1 MNRFDSNRIR
11 RHFGADIARAMS
23 SAAVK
28 AGRARLE
35 AFRAAR
41 ARGRREDDARAT
53 VTRED
58 DYEKVDDGAR
68 VPAVET
74 TEPSTTRAVASS
86 ENAREMTIDGDAR
99 ARAED
104 APREATTTARGG
116 WDAGRDGDG
125 DAAEATPATLDAPS
139 TSAFSASA
147 GASGGYFALADAYV
161 DATTTTTAE
170 TRVKEHETVEDDD
183 DAERGEEKS
192 VLSATT
198 STDRAREQYERVMRA
213 ISRNDV
219 IDSSLFDDPRLDGGR
234 RADEE
239 KKKEEEEEA
248 GERPLVER
256 SDLDAIIER
265 VRTDGAIGAPAT
277 VVRDDQSEIVMLQEV
292 IDELTT
298 EKLGLVRGL
307 QKSQLTVDELASE
320 NNALTQRY
328 NETKSQ
334 LSHARSELDRLWMQY
349 QAKCGDGDGLM
360 MSNPDASERVQALA
374 AEVVNLEERLHEFA
388 ETKEAN
394 ERLRLE
400 AKRSS
405 ARASEA
411 ELVLEATREQ
421 LRLFQERIRDS
432 ELMKTLDALEE
443 DDAVLLCAWL
453 RQSEAEAEREAKE
466 DASSAEKKTRDDVDV
481 TNDVDDEQIELLAS
495 INELLG
501 QLENDKKSLARQLG
515 SANEAKQQ
523 LAERNE
529 LLESQLAK
537 ALDRLALVDE
547 NWSEE
552 EEVVKPRRGL
562 LSFFRR

>member
-1 MNRFDSNRIR
+1 
-11 RHFGADIARAMS
+11 MS
-23 SAAVK
+23 SAAVR

-41 ARGRREDDARAT
+41 ARGRREDEA
-53 VTRED
+53 RED
-58 DYEKVDDGAR
+58 DDDADAFII
-68 VPAVET
+68 PAVET
-74 TEPSTTRAVASS
+74 TAPSTTRGVEPS
-86 ENAREMTIDGDAR
+86 EDAR
-99 ARAED
+99 ATAIDADARATAED
-104 APREATTTARGG
+104 APREPRESTTTEDGG
-116 WDAGRDGDG
+116 WDAGERRGVDGARART
-125 DAAEATPATLDAPS
+125 DAAAATLDAPA
-139 TSAFSASA
+139 TSAFTAAS
-147 GASGGYFALADAYV
+147 SSGYFALADAYV
-161 DATTTTTAE
+161 ETNAAE
-170 TRVKEHETVEDDD
+170 TRVEDD
-183 DAERGEEKS
+183 ERGEQKN

-213 ISRNDV
+213 ISQNDA
-219 IDSSLFDDPRLDGGR
+219 IDSSLFDDPRFDDGR
-234 RADEE
+234 RANEE
-239 KKKEEEEEA
+239 EEEEEEA
-248 GERPLVER
+248 RERALVER
-256 SDLDAIIER
+256 SELDAIIER
-265 VRTDGAIGAPAT
+265 VRTDGAIDAPAT

-320 NNALTQRY
+320 NNSLTQRY

-349 QAKCGDGDGLM
+349 QAKCGDGDGMM

-388 ETKEAN
+388 ETKEDN

-400 AKRSS
+400 AKRSD

-421 LRLFQERIRDS
+421 LRLFKERIRDS
-432 ELMKTLDALEE
+432 ELMETLDALKE

-453 RQSEAEAEREAKE
+453 RQSDAEAKREAKE
-466 DASSAEKKTRDDVDV
+466 DALSVEKNTRDDVEV
-481 TNDVDDEQIELLAS
+481 ASDVDDEQIELLAS

-501 QLENDKKSLARQLG
+501 QLEDEKKSLARQLG

-523 LAERNE
+523 LTERNE

>member
-1 MNRFDSNRIR
+1 
-11 RHFGADIARAMS
+11 MS
-23 SAAVK
+23 SAAVR

-41 ARGRREDDARAT
+41 ARGRREDEA
-53 VTRED
+53 RED
-58 DYEKVDDGAR
+58 DDDADAFII
-68 VPAVET
+68 PAVET
-74 TEPSTTRAVASS
+74 TAPSTTRGVEPS
-86 ENAREMTIDGDAR
+86 EDAR
-99 ARAED
+99 ATAIDADARATAED
-104 APREATTTARGG
+104 APRESTTTEDGG
-116 WDAGRDGDG
+116 WDAAGERRGVDGARART
-125 DAAEATPATLDAPS
+125 DAAAVTLDAPA
-139 TSAFSASA
+139 TSAFTAASS
-147 GASGGYFALADAYV
+147 ASGGYFALADAYV
-161 DATTTTTAE
+161 EANAAE
-170 TRVKEHETVEDDD
+170 TRVEED
-183 DAERGEEKS
+183 ERGEKKN

-213 ISRNDV
+213 ISQNDA
-219 IDSSLFDDPRLDGGR
+219 IDSSLFDDSRFDDGR
-234 RADEE
+234 RANEE
-239 KKKEEEEEA
+239 EEEEEEEEEA
-248 GERPLVER
+248 RERSLVER
-256 SDLDAIIER
+256 SELDAIIER
-265 VRTDGAIGAPAT
+265 VRTDGAIDAPAT

-349 QAKCGDGDGLM
+349 QAKCGDGDGMM

-388 ETKEAN
+388 ETKEDN

-400 AKRSS
+400 AKRSD

-421 LRLFQERIRDS
+421 LRLFKERIRDS
-432 ELMKTLDALEE
+432 ELMETLDALEE
-443 DDAVLLCAWL
+443 DDAVLLCAWM
-453 RQSEAEAEREAKE
+453 RQSDAEAEREAKA
-466 DASSAEKKTRDDVDV
+466 DAFSGEKNTRDDIEVV
-481 TNDVDDEQIELLAS
+481 SDVDDEQIELLAS

-501 QLENDKKSLARQLG
+501 QLEDEKKSLARQLG

-523 LAERNE
+523 LTERNE

>member
-1 MNRFDSNRIR
+1 
-11 RHFGADIARAMS
+11 MS
-23 SAAVK
+23 SAAVR

-41 ARGRREDDARAT
+41 ARGRREDEA
-53 VTRED
+53 RED
-58 DYEKVDDGAR
+58 DDDADAFII
-68 VPAVET
+68 PAVET
-74 TEPSTTRAVASS
+74 TAPSTTRGVEPS
-86 ENAREMTIDGDAR
+86 EDAR
-99 ARAED
+99 ATAIDADARATAED
-104 APREATTTARGG
+104 APRESTTTEDGG
-116 WDAGRDGDG
+116 WDAGERRGVDGARART
-125 DAAEATPATLDAPS
+125 DAAAATLDAPA
-139 TSAFSASA
+139 TSAFTAASS
-147 GASGGYFALADAYV
+147 ASGGYFALADAYV
-161 DATTTTTAE
+161 EANAAE
-170 TRVKEHETVEDDD
+170 TRVEDD
-183 DAERGEEKS
+183 ERGEQKN

-213 ISRNDV
+213 ISQNDA
-219 IDSSLFDDPRLDGGR
+219 IDSSLFDDPRFDDGR
-234 RADEE
+234 RANEE
-239 KKKEEEEEA
+239 EEEEEA
-248 GERPLVER
+248 RERALVER
-256 SDLDAIIER
+256 SELDAIIER
-265 VRTDGAIGAPAT
+265 VCTDGAIDAPAT

-349 QAKCGDGDGLM
+349 QAKCGDGDGMM

-388 ETKEAN
+388 ETKEDN

-400 AKRSS
+400 AKRSD

-421 LRLFQERIRDS
+421 LRLFKERIRDS
-432 ELMKTLDALEE
+432 ELMETLDALKE

-453 RQSEAEAEREAKE
+453 RQSDAEAEREAKA
-466 DASSAEKKTRDDVDV
+466 DAFSGEKNTRDDIEVAS
-481 TNDVDDEQIELLAS
+481 DVDDEQIELLAS

-501 QLENDKKSLARQLG
+501 QLEDEKKSLARQLG

-523 LAERNE
+523 LTERNE

>member
-1 MNRFDSNRIR
+1 
-11 RHFGADIARAMS
+11 MS
-23 SAAVK
+23 SAAVR

-41 ARGRREDDARAT
+41 ARGRREDEA
-53 VTRED
+53 RED
-58 DYEKVDDGAR
+58 DDDADAFII
-68 VPAVET
+68 PAVET
-74 TEPSTTRAVASS
+74 TAPSTTRGVEPS
-86 ENAREMTIDGDAR
+86 EDAR
-99 ARAED
+99 ATAIDADARATAED
-104 APREATTTARGG
+104 APRESTTTEDGG
-116 WDAGRDGDG
+116 WDAGERRGVDGARART
-125 DAAEATPATLDAPS
+125 DAAAVTLDAPA
-139 TSAFSASA
+139 TSAFTAASS
-147 GASGGYFALADAYV
+147 ASGGYFALADAYV
-161 DATTTTTAE
+161 EANAAE
-170 TRVKEHETVEDDD
+170 TRVEED
-183 DAERGEEKS
+183 ERGEKKN

-213 ISRNDV
+213 ISQNDA
-219 IDSSLFDDPRLDGGR
+219 IDSSLFDDSRFDDGR
-234 RADEE
+234 RAN
-239 KKKEEEEEA
+239 EEEA
-248 GERPLVER
+248 RERSLVER
-256 SDLDAIIER
+256 SELDAIIER
-265 VRTDGAIGAPAT
+265 VRTDGAIDAPAT

-349 QAKCGDGDGLM
+349 QAKCGDGDGMM

-388 ETKEAN
+388 ETKEDN

-400 AKRSS
+400 AKRSD

-421 LRLFQERIRDS
+421 LRLFKERIRDS
-432 ELMKTLDALEE
+432 ELMETLDALEE
-443 DDAVLLCAWL
+443 DDAVLLCAWM
-453 RQSEAEAEREAKE
+453 RQSDAEAEREAKA
-466 DASSAEKKTRDDVDV
+466 DAFSGEKNTRDDIEVAS
-481 TNDVDDEQIELLAS
+481 DVDDEQIELLAS

-501 QLENDKKSLARQLG
+501 QLEDEKKSLARQLG

-523 LAERNE
+523 LTERNE

>member
-1 MNRFDSNRIR
+1 
-11 RHFGADIARAMS
+11 MS
-23 SAAVK
+23 SAAVR

-41 ARGRREDDARAT
+41 ARGRREDEA
-53 VTRED
+53 RED
-58 DYEKVDDGAR
+58 DDDADAFII
-68 VPAVET
+68 PAVET
-74 TEPSTTRAVASS
+74 TAPSTTRGVEPS
-86 ENAREMTIDGDAR
+86 
-99 ARAED
+99 ED
-104 APREATTTARGG
+104 APREPRESTTTEDGG
-116 WDAGRDGDG
+116 WDAGERRGVDGARART
-125 DAAEATPATLDAPS
+125 DAAAVTLDAPA
-139 TSAFSASA
+139 TSAFTAASS
-147 GASGGYFALADAYV
+147 ASGGYFALADAYV
-161 DATTTTTAE
+161 EANAAE
-170 TRVKEHETVEDDD
+170 TRVEED
-183 DAERGEEKS
+183 ERGEKKN

-213 ISRNDV
+213 ISQNDA
-219 IDSSLFDDPRLDGGR
+219 IDSSLFDDPRFDDGR
-234 RADEE
+234 RAN
-239 KKKEEEEEA
+239 EEEEEA
-248 GERPLVER
+248 RERALVER
-256 SDLDAIIER
+256 SELDAIIER
-265 VRTDGAIGAPAT
+265 VRTDGAIDAPAT

-349 QAKCGDGDGLM
+349 QAKCGDGDGMM

-388 ETKEAN
+388 ETKEDN

-400 AKRSS
+400 AKRSD

-421 LRLFQERIRDS
+421 LRLFKERIRDS
-432 ELMKTLDALEE
+432 ELMETLDALEE

-453 RQSEAEAEREAKE
+453 RQSDAEAEREAKA
-466 DASSAEKKTRDDVDV
+466 DALSGEKNTRDDVEV
-481 TNDVDDEQIELLAS
+481 ASDVDDEQIELLAS

-501 QLENDKKSLARQLG
+501 QLEDEKKSLARQLG

-523 LAERNE
+523 LTERNE

>member
-1 MNRFDSNRIR
+1 
-11 RHFGADIARAMS
+11 MS
-23 SAAVK
+23 SAAVR

-41 ARGRREDDARAT
+41 ARGRREDEAREGDDDADAFII
-53 VTRED
+53 
-58 DYEKVDDGAR
+58 
-68 VPAVET
+68 PAVET
-74 TEPSTTRAVASS
+74 TAPSTTRGVEPS
-86 ENAREMTIDGDAR
+86 EDAR
-99 ARAED
+99 ATAIDADARATAED
-104 APREATTTARGG
+104 APRESTTTEDGG
-116 WDAGRDGDG
+116 WDAGERRGVDGARART
-125 DAAEATPATLDAPS
+125 DAAAATLDAPA
-139 TSAFSASA
+139 TSALTAAS
-147 GASGGYFALADAYV
+147 SSGYFALADAYV
-161 DATTTTTAE
+161 EANAAE
-170 TRVKEHETVEDDD
+170 TRVEDD
-183 DAERGEEKS
+183 ERGEQKN

-213 ISRNDV
+213 ISQNDA
-219 IDSSLFDDPRLDGGR
+219 IDSSLFDDPRFDDGR
-234 RADEE
+234 RANEE
-239 KKKEEEEEA
+239 EEEEEEA
-248 GERPLVER
+248 RERALVER
-256 SDLDAIIER
+256 SELDAIIER
-265 VRTDGAIGAPAT
+265 VRTDGAIDAPAT

-320 NNALTQRY
+320 NNSLTQRY

-349 QAKCGDGDGLM
+349 QAKCGDGDGMM

-388 ETKEAN
+388 ETKEDN

-400 AKRSS
+400 AKRSD

-421 LRLFQERIRDS
+421 LRLFKERIRDS
-432 ELMKTLDALEE
+432 ELMETLDALKE

-453 RQSEAEAEREAKE
+453 RQSDAEAKREAKE
-466 DASSAEKKTRDDVDV
+466 DALSVEKNTRDDVEV
-481 TNDVDDEQIELLAS
+481 ASDVDDEQIELLAS

-501 QLENDKKSLARQLG
+501 QLEDEKKSLARQLG

-523 LAERNE
+523 LTERNE

>member
-1 MNRFDSNRIR
+1 
-11 RHFGADIARAMS
+11 MS
-23 SAAVK
+23 SAAVR

-41 ARGRREDDARAT
+41 ARGRREDEA
-53 VTRED
+53 RED
-58 DYEKVDDGAR
+58 DDDADAFII
-68 VPAVET
+68 PAVET
-74 TEPSTTRAVASS
+74 TAPSTTRGLEPS
-86 ENAREMTIDGDAR
+86 EDAR
-99 ARAED
+99 ATAIDADARATAED
-104 APREATTTARGG
+104 APREPRESTTTEDGG
-116 WDAGRDGDG
+116 WDAGERRGVDGARART
-125 DAAEATPATLDAPS
+125 DAAAATLDAPA
-139 TSAFSASA
+139 TSAFTAASSSAS
-147 GASGGYFALADAYV
+147 SGYFALADAYV
-161 DATTTTTAE
+161 EANAAE
-170 TRVKEHETVEDDD
+170 TRVEDD
-183 DAERGEEKS
+183 ERGEQKN

-213 ISRNDV
+213 ISQNDA
-219 IDSSLFDDPRLDGGR
+219 IDSSLFDDPRFDDGR
-234 RADEE
+234 RAN
-239 KKKEEEEEA
+239 EEEEEEEE
-248 GERPLVER
+248 ERERALVER
-256 SDLDAIIER
+256 SELDAIIER
-265 VRTDGAIGAPAT
+265 VRTDGAIDAPAT

-320 NNALTQRY
+320 NNSLTQRY

-349 QAKCGDGDGLM
+349 QAKCGDGDGMM

-388 ETKEAN
+388 ETKEDN

-400 AKRSS
+400 AKRSD

-421 LRLFQERIRDS
+421 LRLFKERIRDS
-432 ELMKTLDALEE
+432 ELMETLDALKE

-453 RQSEAEAEREAKE
+453 RQSDAEAEREAKE
-466 DASSAEKKTRDDVDV
+466 DALSVEKNTRDDVEV
-481 TNDVDDEQIELLAS
+481 ASDVDDEQIELLAS

-501 QLENDKKSLARQLG
+501 QLEDEKKSLARQLG

-523 LAERNE
+523 LTERNQ

>member
-1 MNRFDSNRIR
+1 
-11 RHFGADIARAMS
+11 MS

-41 ARGRREDDARAT
+41 ARGRREHEARAT

-58 DYEKVDDGAR
+58 DDEVDDGAR

-74 TEPSTTRAVASS
+74 TAPSTTRAVASS

-99 ARAED
+99 TRAEE

-116 WDAGRDGDG
+116 WDARAGRDGDGEG

-139 TSAFSASA
+139 TSAFSASV

-161 DATTTTTAE
+161 DATTAE
-170 TRVKEHETVEDDD
+170 TRVKENGTVEDED
-183 DAERGEEKS
+183 ERVEEKS

-239 KKKEEEEEA
+239 KKEEEEA

-320 NNALTQRY
+320 NSALTQRY

-349 QAKCGDGDGLM
+349 QAKCGDGDGMM

-388 ETKEAN
+388 ETKEDN

-400 AKRSS
+400 AKRSN
-405 ARASEA
+405 ARATEA

-421 LRLFQERIRDS
+421 LRLFKERIRDS
-432 ELMKTLDALEE
+432 ELMKTLDTLEE
-443 DDAVLLCAWL
+443 DDAILLCAWL

-466 DASSAEKKTRDDVDV
+466 DASSVEKKTRDDVDV
-481 TNDVDDEQIELLAS
+481 ANDVDDEQIELLAS

-501 QLENDKKSLARQLG
+501 QLENEKKSLARQLG

>member
-1 MNRFDSNRIR
+1 
-11 RHFGADIARAMS
+11 MS
-23 SAAVK
+23 SAAVR

-41 ARGRREDDARAT
+41 ARGRREDEA
-53 VTRED
+53 RED
-58 DYEKVDDGAR
+58 DDDADAFII
-68 VPAVET
+68 PAVET
-74 TEPSTTRAVASS
+74 TAPSTTRGVEPS
-86 ENAREMTIDGDAR
+86 EDAR
-99 ARAED
+99 ATAIDADARATAED
-104 APREATTTARGG
+104 APRESTTTEDGG
-116 WDAGRDGDG
+116 WDAGERRGVDGARART
-125 DAAEATPATLDAPS
+125 DAAAATLDAPA
-139 TSAFSASA
+139 TSALTAAS
-147 GASGGYFALADAYV
+147 SSGYFALADAYV
-161 DATTTTTAE
+161 EANAAE
-170 TRVKEHETVEDDD
+170 TRVEDD
-183 DAERGEEKS
+183 ERGEQKN

-213 ISRNDV
+213 ISQNDA
-219 IDSSLFDDPRLDGGR
+219 IDSSLFDDPRFDDGR
-234 RADEE
+234 RAN
-239 KKKEEEEEA
+239 EEEA
-248 GERPLVER
+248 RER
-256 SDLDAIIER
+256 SLIERSELDAIIER
-265 VRTDGAIGAPAT
+265 VRTDGAIDAPAT

-349 QAKCGDGDGLM
+349 QAKCGDGDGMM

-388 ETKEAN
+388 ETKEDN

-400 AKRSS
+400 AKRSD

-421 LRLFQERIRDS
+421 LRLFKERIRDS
-432 ELMKTLDALEE
+432 ELMETLDALEE
-443 DDAVLLCAWL
+443 DDAVLLCAWM
-453 RQSEAEAEREAKE
+453 RQSDAEAEREAKA
-466 DASSAEKKTRDDVDV
+466 DAFSGEKNTRDDIEVAS
-481 TNDVDDEQIELLAS
+481 DVDDEQIELLAS

-501 QLENDKKSLARQLG
+501 QLEDEKKSLARQLG

-523 LAERNE
+523 LTERNE

>member
-1 MNRFDSNRIR
+1 
-11 RHFGADIARAMS
+11 MS
-23 SAAVK
+23 SAAVR

-41 ARGRREDDARAT
+41 ARGRREDEA
-53 VTRED
+53 RED
-58 DYEKVDDGAR
+58 DDDADAFII
-68 VPAVET
+68 PAVET
-74 TEPSTTRAVASS
+74 TAPSTTRGVEPS
-86 ENAREMTIDGDAR
+86 EDAR
-99 ARAED
+99 ATAIDADARATAED
-104 APREATTTARGG
+104 APRESTTTEDGG
-116 WDAGRDGDG
+116 WDAGERRGVDGARART
-125 DAAEATPATLDAPS
+125 DAAAVTLDAPA
-139 TSAFSASA
+139 TSAFTAASS
-147 GASGGYFALADAYV
+147 ASGGYFALADAYV
-161 DATTTTTAE
+161 EANAAE
-170 TRVKEHETVEDDD
+170 TRVEDD
-183 DAERGEEKS
+183 ERGEQKN

-213 ISRNDV
+213 ISQNDA
-219 IDSSLFDDPRLDGGR
+219 IDSSLFDDPRFDDGR
-234 RADEE
+234 RANEE
-239 KKKEEEEEA
+239 EEEEEEEA
-248 GERPLVER
+248 RERALVER
-256 SDLDAIIER
+256 SELDAIIER
-265 VRTDGAIGAPAT
+265 VRTDGAIDAPAT

-320 NNALTQRY
+320 NNSLTQRY

-349 QAKCGDGDGLM
+349 QAKCGDGDGMM

-374 AEVVNLEERLHEFA
+374 AEGVNLEERLHEFA
-388 ETKEAN
+388 ETKEDN

-400 AKRSS
+400 AKRSD

-421 LRLFQERIRDS
+421 LRLFKERIRDS
-432 ELMKTLDALEE
+432 ELMETLDALEE
-443 DDAVLLCAWL
+443 DDAVLLCAWM
-453 RQSEAEAEREAKE
+453 RQSDAEAEREAKE
-466 DASSAEKKTRDDVDV
+466 DALSGEKNTRDDVEVASDI
-481 TNDVDDEQIELLAS
+481 DDEQIELLAS

-501 QLENDKKSLARQLG
+501 QLEDEKKSLARQLG

-523 LAERNE
+523 LTERNE

>member
-1 MNRFDSNRIR
+1 
-11 RHFGADIARAMS
+11 
-23 SAAVK
+23 
-28 AGRARLE
+28 
-35 AFRAAR
+35 
-41 ARGRREDDARAT
+41 
-53 VTRED
+53 
-58 DYEKVDDGAR
+58 
-68 VPAVET
+68 
-74 TEPSTTRAVASS
+74 
-86 ENAREMTIDGDAR
+86 
-99 ARAED
+99 
-104 APREATTTARGG
+104 
-116 WDAGRDGDG
+116 
-125 DAAEATPATLDAPS
+125 
-139 TSAFSASA
+139 
-147 GASGGYFALADAYV
+147 
-161 DATTTTTAE
+161 
-170 TRVKEHETVEDDD
+170 
-183 DAERGEEKS
+183 
-192 VLSATT
+192 
-198 STDRAREQYERVMRA
+198 
-213 ISRNDV
+213 
-219 IDSSLFDDPRLDGGR
+219 
-234 RADEE
+234 
-239 KKKEEEEEA
+239 
-248 GERPLVER
+248 
-256 SDLDAIIER
+256 

-320 NNALTQRY
+320 NSALTQRY

-349 QAKCGDGDGLM
+349 QAKCGDGDGMM

-388 ETKEAN
+388 ETKEDN

-400 AKRSS
+400 AKRSN
-405 ARASEA
+405 ARATEA

-421 LRLFQERIRDS
+421 LRLFKERIRDS
-432 ELMKTLDALEE
+432 ELMKTLDTLEE
-443 DDAVLLCAWL
+443 DDAILLCAWL

-466 DASSAEKKTRDDVDV
+466 DASSVEKKTRDDVDV
-481 TNDVDDEQIELLAS
+481 ANDVDDEQIELLAS

-501 QLENDKKSLARQLG
+501 QLENEKKSLARQLG

>member
-1 MNRFDSNRIR
+1 
-11 RHFGADIARAMS
+11 MS
-23 SAAVK
+23 SAAVR

-41 ARGRREDDARAT
+41 ARGRREDEA
-53 VTRED
+53 RED
-58 DYEKVDDGAR
+58 DDDADAFII
-68 VPAVET
+68 PAVET
-74 TEPSTTRAVASS
+74 TAPSTTRGVEPS
-86 ENAREMTIDGDAR
+86 EDAR
-99 ARAED
+99 ATAIDADARATAED
-104 APREATTTARGG
+104 APRESTTTEDGG
-116 WDAGRDGDG
+116 WDAGERRGVDGARART
-125 DAAEATPATLDAPS
+125 DAAAATLDAPA
-139 TSAFSASA
+139 TSALTAAS
-147 GASGGYFALADAYV
+147 SSGYFALADAYV
-161 DATTTTTAE
+161 EANAAE
-170 TRVKEHETVEDDD
+170 TRVEDD
-183 DAERGEEKS
+183 ERGEQKN

-213 ISRNDV
+213 ISQNDA
-219 IDSSLFDDPRLDGGR
+219 IDSSLFDDPRFDDGR
-234 RADEE
+234 RANEE
-239 KKKEEEEEA
+239 EEEEEEA
-248 GERPLVER
+248 RERALVER
-256 SDLDAIIER
+256 SELDAIIER
-265 VRTDGAIGAPAT
+265 VCTDGAIDAPAT

-320 NNALTQRY
+320 NNSLTQRY

-349 QAKCGDGDGLM
+349 QAKCGDGDGMM

-388 ETKEAN
+388 ETKEDN

-400 AKRSS
+400 AKRSD

-421 LRLFQERIRDS
+421 LRLFKERIRDS
-432 ELMKTLDALEE
+432 ELMETLDALEE

-453 RQSEAEAEREAKE
+453 RQSDAEAEREAKE
-466 DASSAEKKTRDDVDV
+466 DALSVEKNTRDDVEV
-481 TNDVDDEQIELLAS
+481 ASDVDDEQIELLAS

-501 QLENDKKSLARQLG
+501 QLEDEKKSLARQLG

-523 LAERNE
+523 LTERNE

>member
-1 MNRFDSNRIR
+1 
-11 RHFGADIARAMS
+11 MS
-23 SAAVK
+23 SAAVR

-41 ARGRREDDARAT
+41 ARGRREDEA
-53 VTRED
+53 RED
-58 DYEKVDDGAR
+58 DDDADAFII
-68 VPAVET
+68 PAVET
-74 TEPSTTRAVASS
+74 TAPSTTRGVEPS
-86 ENAREMTIDGDAR
+86 EDAR
-99 ARAED
+99 ATALDADARATAED
-104 APREATTTARGG
+104 APRESTTTEDGG
-116 WDAGRDGDG
+116 WDAGERRGVDGARARTDT
-125 DAAEATPATLDAPS
+125 AAVTLDAPA
-139 TSAFSASA
+139 TSAFTAASS
-147 GASGGYFALADAYV
+147 ASGGYFALADAYV
-161 DATTTTTAE
+161 EANAAE
-170 TRVKEHETVEDDD
+170 TRVEDD
-183 DAERGEEKS
+183 ERGEQKN

-213 ISRNDV
+213 ISQNDA
-219 IDSSLFDDPRLDGGR
+219 IDSSLFDDPRFDDGR
-234 RADEE
+234 RANEE
-239 KKKEEEEEA
+239 EEEEEEA
-248 GERPLVER
+248 RERALVER
-256 SDLDAIIER
+256 SELDAIIER
-265 VRTDGAIGAPAT
+265 VRTDGAIDAPAT

-349 QAKCGDGDGLM
+349 QAKCGDGDGMM

-388 ETKEAN
+388 ETKEDN

-400 AKRSS
+400 AKRSD

-421 LRLFQERIRDS
+421 LRLFKERIRDS
-432 ELMKTLDALEE
+432 ELMETLDARKE

-453 RQSEAEAEREAKE
+453 RQSDAKAERGAKE
-466 DASSAEKKTRDDVDV
+466 DALSGEKNTRDDVEV
-481 TNDVDDEQIELLAS
+481 ASDVDDEQIELLAS

-501 QLENDKKSLARQLG
+501 QLEDEKKSLARQLG

-523 LAERNE
+523 LTERNE

>member
-1 MNRFDSNRIR
+1 
-11 RHFGADIARAMS
+11 MS
-23 SAAVK
+23 SAAVR

-41 ARGRREDDARAT
+41 ARGRREDEA
-53 VTRED
+53 RED
-58 DYEKVDDGAR
+58 DDDADAFII
-68 VPAVET
+68 PAVET
-74 TEPSTTRAVASS
+74 TAPSTTRGVEPS
-86 ENAREMTIDGDAR
+86 EDAR
-99 ARAED
+99 ATAED
-104 APREATTTARGG
+104 APRESTTTEDGG
-116 WDAGRDGDG
+116 WDAGERRGVDGARART
-125 DAAEATPATLDAPS
+125 DAAAVTLDAPA
-139 TSAFSASA
+139 TSAFTAASS
-147 GASGGYFALADAYV
+147 ASGGYFALADAYV
-161 DATTTTTAE
+161 EANAAE
-170 TRVKEHETVEDDD
+170 TRVEDD
-183 DAERGEEKS
+183 ERGEQKN

-213 ISRNDV
+213 ISQNDA
-219 IDSSLFDDPRLDGGR
+219 IDSSLFDDPRFDDGR
-234 RADEE
+234 RANEE
-239 KKKEEEEEA
+239 EEEEEEA
-248 GERPLVER
+248 RERALVER
-256 SDLDAIIER
+256 SELDAIIER
-265 VRTDGAIGAPAT
+265 VRTDGAIDAPAT

-349 QAKCGDGDGLM
+349 QAKCGDGDGMM

-388 ETKEAN
+388 ETKEDN

-400 AKRSS
+400 AKRSD

-421 LRLFQERIRDS
+421 LRLFKERIRDS
-432 ELMKTLDALEE
+432 ELMETLDALKE

-453 RQSEAEAEREAKE
+453 RQSDAEAEREAKE
-466 DASSAEKKTRDDVDV
+466 DALSVEKNTRDDVEV
-481 TNDVDDEQIELLAS
+481 ASDVDDEQIELLAS

-501 QLENDKKSLARQLG
+501 QLEDEKKSLARQLG

-523 LAERNE
+523 LTERNE

>member
-1 MNRFDSNRIR
+1 
-11 RHFGADIARAMS
+11 MS
-23 SAAVK
+23 SAAVR

-41 ARGRREDDARAT
+41 ARGRREDEA
-53 VTRED
+53 RED
-58 DYEKVDDGAR
+58 DDDADAFII
-68 VPAVET
+68 PAVET
-74 TEPSTTRAVASS
+74 TAPSTTRGVEPS
-86 ENAREMTIDGDAR
+86 EDAR
-99 ARAED
+99 ATAIDADARATAED
-104 APREATTTARGG
+104 APRESTTTEDGG
-116 WDAGRDGDG
+116 WDAGERRGVDGARART
-125 DAAEATPATLDAPS
+125 DAAAATLDAPA
-139 TSAFSASA
+139 TSALTAAS
-147 GASGGYFALADAYV
+147 SSGYFALADAYV
-161 DATTTTTAE
+161 EANAAE
-170 TRVKEHETVEDDD
+170 TRVEDD
-183 DAERGEEKS
+183 ERGEQKN

-213 ISRNDV
+213 ISQNDA
-219 IDSSLFDDPRLDGGR
+219 IDSSLFDDPRFDDGR
-234 RADEE
+234 RANEE
-239 KKKEEEEEA
+239 EEEEEEA
-248 GERPLVER
+248 RERALVER
-256 SDLDAIIER
+256 SELDAIIER
-265 VRTDGAIGAPAT
+265 VRTDGAIDAPAT

-320 NNALTQRY
+320 NNSLTQRY

-349 QAKCGDGDGLM
+349 QAKCGDGDGMM

-388 ETKEAN
+388 ETKEDN

-400 AKRSS
+400 AKRSD

-421 LRLFQERIRDS
+421 LRLFKERIRDS
-432 ELMKTLDALEE
+432 ELMETLDARKE

-453 RQSEAEAEREAKE
+453 RQSDAEAEREAKE
-466 DASSAEKKTRDDVDV
+466 DALSVEKNTRDDVEV
-481 TNDVDDEQIELLAS
+481 ASDVDDEQIELLAS

-501 QLENDKKSLARQLG
+501 QLEDEKKSLARQLG

-523 LAERNE
+523 LTERNE

>member
-1 MNRFDSNRIR
+1 
-11 RHFGADIARAMS
+11 MS
-23 SAAVK
+23 SAAVR

-41 ARGRREDDARAT
+41 ARGRREDEA
-53 VTRED
+53 RED
-58 DYEKVDDGAR
+58 DDDADAFII
-68 VPAVET
+68 PAVET
-74 TEPSTTRAVASS
+74 TAPSTTRGVGPS
-86 ENAREMTIDGDAR
+86 EDAR
-99 ARAED
+99 ATAED
-104 APREATTTARGG
+104 APREPRESTTTEDGG
-116 WDAGRDGDG
+116 WDAGERRGVDGARART
-125 DAAEATPATLDAPS
+125 DAAAATLDAPA
-139 TSAFSASA
+139 TSAFTAASSSAS
-147 GASGGYFALADAYV
+147 SGYFALADAYV
-161 DATTTTTAE
+161 EANAAE
-170 TRVKEHETVEDDD
+170 TRVEDD
-183 DAERGEEKS
+183 ERGEQKN

-213 ISRNDV
+213 ISQNDA
-219 IDSSLFDDPRLDGGR
+219 IDSSLFDDPRFDDGR
-234 RADEE
+234 RANE
-239 KKKEEEEEA
+239 EEEEEA
-248 GERPLVER
+248 RERALVER
-256 SDLDAIIER
+256 SELDAIIER
-265 VRTDGAIGAPAT
+265 VRTDGAIDAPAT

-320 NNALTQRY
+320 NNSLTQRY

-349 QAKCGDGDGLM
+349 QAKCGDGDGMM

-388 ETKEAN
+388 ETKEDN

-400 AKRSS
+400 AKRSD

-421 LRLFQERIRDS
+421 LRLFKERIRDS
-432 ELMKTLDALEE
+432 ELMETLDALKE

-453 RQSEAEAEREAKE
+453 RQSDAEAKREAKE
-466 DASSAEKKTRDDVDV
+466 DALSVEKNTRDDVEVASDV
-481 TNDVDDEQIELLAS
+481 EDEQIELLAS

-501 QLENDKKSLARQLG
+501 QLEDEKKSLARQLG

-523 LAERNE
+523 LTERNE

>member
-1 MNRFDSNRIR
+1 
-11 RHFGADIARAMS
+11 MS
-23 SAAVK
+23 SAAVR

-41 ARGRREDDARAT
+41 ARGRREDEA
-53 VTRED
+53 RED
-58 DYEKVDDGAR
+58 DDDADAFII
-68 VPAVET
+68 PAVET
-74 TEPSTTRAVASS
+74 TAPSTTRGVEPS
-86 ENAREMTIDGDAR
+86 EDAR
-99 ARAED
+99 ATAED
-104 APREATTTARGG
+104 APRESTTTEDGG
-116 WDAGRDGDG
+116 WDAGERRAVDGARART
-125 DAAEATPATLDAPS
+125 DAAAATLDAPA
-139 TSAFSASA
+139 TSAFTAASS
-147 GASGGYFALADAYV
+147 ASGGYFALADAYV
-161 DATTTTTAE
+161 EANAAE
-170 TRVKEHETVEDDD
+170 TRVEDD
-183 DAERGEEKS
+183 ERGEQKN

-213 ISRNDV
+213 ISQNDA
-219 IDSSLFDDPRLDGGR
+219 IDSSLFDDPRFDDGR
-234 RADEE
+234 RANEE
-239 KKKEEEEEA
+239 EEEEEEA
-248 GERPLVER
+248 RERALVER
-256 SDLDAIIER
+256 SELDAIIER
-265 VRTDGAIGAPAT
+265 VRTDGAIDAPAT

-349 QAKCGDGDGLM
+349 QAKCGDGDGMM

-388 ETKEAN
+388 ETKEDN

-400 AKRSS
+400 AKRSD

-411 ELVLEATREQ
+411 VLVLEATREQ
-421 LRLFQERIRDS
+421 LRLFKERIRDS
-432 ELMKTLDALEE
+432 ELMETLDALEE

-453 RQSEAEAEREAKE
+453 RQSDAEAKREAKE
-466 DASSAEKKTRDDVDV
+466 DALSVEKNTRDDVEV
-481 TNDVDDEQIELLAS
+481 ASDVDDEQIELLAS

-501 QLENDKKSLARQLG
+501 QLEDEKKSLARQLG

-523 LAERNE
+523 LTERNE

>member
-1 MNRFDSNRIR
+1 
-11 RHFGADIARAMS
+11 MS
-23 SAAVK
+23 SAAVR

-41 ARGRREDDARAT
+41 ARGRREDEA
-53 VTRED
+53 RED
-58 DYEKVDDGAR
+58 DDDADAFII
-68 VPAVET
+68 PAVET
-74 TEPSTTRAVASS
+74 TAPSTTRGVEPS
-86 ENAREMTIDGDAR
+86 EDAR
-99 ARAED
+99 ATAIDADARATAED
-104 APREATTTARGG
+104 APRESTTTEDGG
-116 WDAGRDGDG
+116 WDAGERRGVEG
-125 DAAEATPATLDAPS
+125 ARARTDAAAATLDAPA
-139 TSAFSASA
+139 TSAFTAASS
-147 GASGGYFALADAYV
+147 ASGGYFALADAYV
-161 DATTTTTAE
+161 EANAAE
-170 TRVKEHETVEDDD
+170 TRVEDD
-183 DAERGEEKS
+183 ERGEQKN

-213 ISRNDV
+213 ISQNDA
-219 IDSSLFDDPRLDGGR
+219 IDSSLFDDPRFDDGR
-234 RADEE
+234 RANEE
-239 KKKEEEEEA
+239 EEEEEEEA
-248 GERPLVER
+248 RERALVER
-256 SDLDAIIER
+256 SELDAIIER
-265 VRTDGAIGAPAT
+265 VRTDGAIDAPAT

-349 QAKCGDGDGLM
+349 QAKCGDGDGMM

-388 ETKEAN
+388 ETKEDN

-400 AKRSS
+400 AKRSD

-421 LRLFQERIRDS
+421 LRLFKERIRDS
-432 ELMKTLDALEE
+432 ELMETLDALEE

-453 RQSEAEAEREAKE
+453 RQSDAEAEREAKE
-466 DASSAEKKTRDDVDV
+466 DALSVEKNTRDDVEV
-481 TNDVDDEQIELLAS
+481 ASDVDDEQIELLAS

-501 QLENDKKSLARQLG
+501 QLEDEKKSLARQLG

-523 LAERNE
+523 LTERNE

>member
-1 MNRFDSNRIR
+1 
-11 RHFGADIARAMS
+11 MS
-23 SAAVK
+23 SAAVR

-41 ARGRREDDARAT
+41 ARGKREDEARAT
-53 VTRED
+53 ATRED
-58 DYEKVDDGAR
+58 DDADAFII
-68 VPAVET
+68 PAVET
-74 TEPSTTRAVASS
+74 TAPSTTRGVEPS
-86 ENAREMTIDGDAR
+86 EDARANAIDADAR

-104 APREATTTARGG
+104 APRESTTREDGG
-116 WDAGRDGDG
+116 WDAGERRGVDGARART
-125 DAAEATPATLDAPS
+125 DAAPATLDAPAM
-139 TSAFSASA
+139 SAFTAAS
-147 GASGGYFALADAYV
+147 GSTGGYFALADAYV
-161 DATTTTTAE
+161 EANAAE
-170 TRVKEHETVEDDD
+170 TRVKDD
-183 DAERGEEKS
+183 ERGEQKN

-213 ISRNDV
+213 ISQNDA
-219 IDSSLFDDPRLDGGR
+219 IDSSLFDDPRFDDGR
-234 RADEE
+234 RANE
-239 KKKEEEEEA
+239 EEEEEA
-248 GERPLVER
+248 RERSLVER
-256 SDLDAIIER
+256 SELDAIIER
-265 VRTDGAIGAPAT
+265 VRTDGAIDAPAT

-349 QAKCGDGDGLM
+349 QAKCGDGDGMM

-388 ETKEAN
+388 ETKEDN

-400 AKRSS
+400 AKRSD

-421 LRLFQERIRDS
+421 LRLFKERIRDS
-432 ELMKTLDALEE
+432 ELMETLDALEE

-453 RQSEAEAEREAKE
+453 RQSDAKAERGAKE
-466 DASSAEKKTRDDVDV
+466 DALSGEKNTRDDVEV
-481 TNDVDDEQIELLAS
+481 ASDVDDEQIELLAS

-501 QLENDKKSLARQLG
+501 QLEDEKKSLARQLG

-523 LAERNE
+523 LTERNE

>member
-1 MNRFDSNRIR
+1 
-11 RHFGADIARAMS
+11 MS
-23 SAAVK
+23 SAAVR

-41 ARGRREDDARAT
+41 ARGRREDEA
-53 VTRED
+53 RED
-58 DYEKVDDGAR
+58 DDDADAFII
-68 VPAVET
+68 PAVET
-74 TEPSTTRAVASS
+74 TAPSTTRGVEPS
-86 ENAREMTIDGDAR
+86 EDAR
-99 ARAED
+99 ATAED
-104 APREATTTARGG
+104 APREPRESTTTEDGG
-116 WDAGRDGDG
+116 WDAGERRGVDGARART
-125 DAAEATPATLDAPS
+125 DAAAATLDAPA
-139 TSAFSASA
+139 TSAFTAAS
-147 GASGGYFALADAYV
+147 SSGYFALADAYV
-161 DATTTTTAE
+161 ETNAAE
-170 TRVKEHETVEDDD
+170 TRVEDD
-183 DAERGEEKS
+183 ERGEQKN

-213 ISRNDV
+213 ISQNDA
-219 IDSSLFDDPRLDGGR
+219 IDSSLFDDPRFDDGR
-234 RADEE
+234 RANEE
-239 KKKEEEEEA
+239 EEEEEEA
-248 GERPLVER
+248 RERALVER
-256 SDLDAIIER
+256 SELDAIIER
-265 VRTDGAIGAPAT
+265 VRTDGAIDAPAT

-320 NNALTQRY
+320 NNSLTQRY

-349 QAKCGDGDGLM
+349 QAKCGDGDGMM

-388 ETKEAN
+388 ETKEDN

-400 AKRSS
+400 AKRSD

-421 LRLFQERIRDS
+421 LRLFKERIRDS
-432 ELMKTLDALEE
+432 ELMETLDALEE

-453 RQSEAEAEREAKE
+453 RQSDAEAKREAKE
-466 DASSAEKKTRDDVDV
+466 DALSVEKNTRDDVEVASDV
-481 TNDVDDEQIELLAS
+481 EDEQIELLAS

-501 QLENDKKSLARQLG
+501 QLEDEKKSLARQLG

-523 LAERNE
+523 LTERNE

>member
-1 MNRFDSNRIR
+1 
-11 RHFGADIARAMS
+11 MS

-58 DYEKVDDGAR
+58 DYDEVDDGAR

-74 TEPSTTRAVASS
+74 TAPSTTRAVASS

-99 ARAED
+99 ARDDD
-104 APREATTTARGG
+104 APREATTTAREG
-116 WDAGRDGDG
+116 WGAGRDGDG

-161 DATTTTTAE
+161 DATTTAE
-170 TRVKEHETVEDDD
+170 TRVKEHETVEDEDD
-183 DAERGEEKS
+183 ERGEEKS

-234 RADEE
+234 RANEE
-239 KKKEEEEEA
+239 KKEDED
-248 GERPLVER
+248 ERPLVER

-374 AEVVNLEERLHEFA
+374 AEVVNLEERLHEFT
-388 ETKEAN
+388 ETKEDN

-400 AKRSS
+400 AKRSN

-421 LRLFQERIRDS
+421 LRLFKERIRDS

-466 DASSAEKKTRDDVDV
+466 DASFVDKKTRDDVDV
-481 TNDVDDEQIELLAS
+481 AYDVDDEQIELLAS

-501 QLENDKKSLARQLG
+501 QLENEKKSLARQLG

>member
-1 MNRFDSNRIR
+1 
-11 RHFGADIARAMS
+11 MS
-23 SAAVK
+23 SAAVR

-41 ARGRREDDARAT
+41 ARGRREDEA
-53 VTRED
+53 RED
-58 DYEKVDDGAR
+58 DDDADAFII
-68 VPAVET
+68 PAVET
-74 TEPSTTRAVASS
+74 TAPSTTRGVEPS
-86 ENAREMTIDGDAR
+86 EDAR
-99 ARAED
+99 ATAIDADARATAED
-104 APREATTTARGG
+104 APRESTTTEDGG
-116 WDAGRDGDG
+116 WDAGERRGVDGARART
-125 DAAEATPATLDAPS
+125 DAAAVTLDAPA
-139 TSAFSASA
+139 TSAFTAASS
-147 GASGGYFALADAYV
+147 ASGGYFALADAYV
-161 DATTTTTAE
+161 EANAAE
-170 TRVKEHETVEDDD
+170 TRVEED
-183 DAERGEEKS
+183 ERGEKKN

-213 ISRNDV
+213 ISQNDA
-219 IDSSLFDDPRLDGGR
+219 IDSSLFDDPRFDDGR
-234 RADEE
+234 RANEE
-239 KKKEEEEEA
+239 EEEEEEA
-248 GERPLVER
+248 RERALVER
-256 SDLDAIIER
+256 SELDAIIER
-265 VRTDGAIGAPAT
+265 VRTDGAIDAPAT

-349 QAKCGDGDGLM
+349 QAKCGDGDGMM

-388 ETKEAN
+388 ETKEDN

-400 AKRSS
+400 AKRSD

-421 LRLFQERIRDS
+421 LRLFKERIRDS
-432 ELMKTLDALEE
+432 ELMETLDALEE
-443 DDAVLLCAWL
+443 DDAVLLCAWM
-453 RQSEAEAEREAKE
+453 RQSDAEAEREAKA
-466 DASSAEKKTRDDVDV
+466 DAFSGEKNTRDDIEVAS
-481 TNDVDDEQIELLAS
+481 DVDDEQIELLAS

-501 QLENDKKSLARQLG
+501 QLEDEKKSLARQLG

-523 LAERNE
+523 LTERNE

>member
-1 MNRFDSNRIR
+1 
-11 RHFGADIARAMS
+11 MS
-23 SAAVK
+23 SAAVR

-41 ARGRREDDARAT
+41 ARGRREDEA
-53 VTRED
+53 RED
-58 DYEKVDDGAR
+58 DDDADAFII
-68 VPAVET
+68 PAVET
-74 TEPSTTRAVASS
+74 TAPSTTRGVEPS
-86 ENAREMTIDGDAR
+86 EDAR
-99 ARAED
+99 ATAED
-104 APREATTTARGG
+104 APRESTTTEDGG
-116 WDAGRDGDG
+116 WDAGERRGVDGARART
-125 DAAEATPATLDAPS
+125 DAAAATLDAPA
-139 TSAFSASA
+139 TSAFTAAS
-147 GASGGYFALADAYV
+147 SSGYFALADAYV
-161 DATTTTTAE
+161 ETNAAE
-170 TRVKEHETVEDDD
+170 TRVEDD
-183 DAERGEEKS
+183 ERGEQKN

-213 ISRNDV
+213 ISQNDA
-219 IDSSLFDDPRLDGGR
+219 IDSSLFDDPRFDDGR
-234 RADEE
+234 RANEE
-239 KKKEEEEEA
+239 EEEEEEA
-248 GERPLVER
+248 RERALVER
-256 SDLDAIIER
+256 SELDAIIER
-265 VRTDGAIGAPAT
+265 VRTDGAIDAPAT

-320 NNALTQRY
+320 NNSLTQRY

-349 QAKCGDGDGLM
+349 QAKCGDGDGMM

-388 ETKEAN
+388 ETKEDN

-400 AKRSS
+400 AKRSD

-421 LRLFQERIRDS
+421 LRLFKERIRDS
-432 ELMKTLDALEE
+432 ELMETLDALKE

-453 RQSEAEAEREAKE
+453 RQSDAEAKREAKE
-466 DASSAEKKTRDDVDV
+466 DALSVEKNTRDDVEV
-481 TNDVDDEQIELLAS
+481 ASDVDDEQIELLAS

-501 QLENDKKSLARQLG
+501 QLEDEKKSLARQLG

-523 LAERNE
+523 LTERNE

>member
-1 MNRFDSNRIR
+1 
-11 RHFGADIARAMS
+11 MS
-23 SAAVK
+23 SAAVR

-41 ARGRREDDARAT
+41 ARGRREDEA
-53 VTRED
+53 RED
-58 DYEKVDDGAR
+58 DDDADAFII
-68 VPAVET
+68 PAVET
-74 TEPSTTRAVASS
+74 TAPSTTRGVEPS
-86 ENAREMTIDGDAR
+86 EDAR
-99 ARAED
+99 ATAED
-104 APREATTTARGG
+104 APREPRESTTTEDGG
-116 WDAGRDGDG
+116 WDAAGERRGVDGARART
-125 DAAEATPATLDAPS
+125 DAAAVTLDAPA
-139 TSAFSASA
+139 TSAFTAASS
-147 GASGGYFALADAYV
+147 ASGGYFALADAYV
-161 DATTTTTAE
+161 EANAAE
-170 TRVKEHETVEDDD
+170 TRVEED
-183 DAERGEEKS
+183 ERGEKKN

-213 ISRNDV
+213 ISQNDA
-219 IDSSLFDDPRLDGGR
+219 IDSSLFDDSRFDDGR
-234 RADEE
+234 RANEE
-239 KKKEEEEEA
+239 EEEEEEEEEA
-248 GERPLVER
+248 RERALVER
-256 SDLDAIIER
+256 SELDAIIER
-265 VRTDGAIGAPAT
+265 VRTDGAIDAPAT

-349 QAKCGDGDGLM
+349 QAKCGDGDGMM

-388 ETKEAN
+388 ETKEDN

-400 AKRSS
+400 AKRSD

-421 LRLFQERIRDS
+421 LRLFKERIRDS
-432 ELMKTLDALEE
+432 ELMETLDALEE

-453 RQSEAEAEREAKE
+453 RQSDAEAEREAKA
-466 DASSAEKKTRDDVDV
+466 DAFSGEKNTRDDIEVV
-481 TNDVDDEQIELLAS
+481 SDVDDEQIELLAS

-501 QLENDKKSLARQLG
+501 QLEDEKKSLARQLG

-523 LAERNE
+523 LTERNE

>member
-1 MNRFDSNRIR
+1 
-11 RHFGADIARAMS
+11 MS
-23 SAAVK
+23 SAAVR

-41 ARGRREDDARAT
+41 ARGRREDEA
-53 VTRED
+53 RED
-58 DYEKVDDGAR
+58 DDDADAFII
-68 VPAVET
+68 PAVET
-74 TEPSTTRAVASS
+74 TAPSTTRGVEPS
-86 ENAREMTIDGDAR
+86 
-99 ARAED
+99 ED
-104 APREATTTARGG
+104 APREPRESTTTEDGG
-116 WDAGRDGDG
+116 WDAGERRGVDGARART
-125 DAAEATPATLDAPS
+125 DAAAVTLDAPA
-139 TSAFSASA
+139 TSAFTAASS
-147 GASGGYFALADAYV
+147 ASGGYFALADAYV
-161 DATTTTTAE
+161 EANAAE
-170 TRVKEHETVEDDD
+170 TRVEED
-183 DAERGEEKS
+183 ERGEKKN

-213 ISRNDV
+213 ISQNDA
-219 IDSSLFDDPRLDGGR
+219 IDSSLFDDPRFDDGR
-234 RADEE
+234 RANEE
-239 KKKEEEEEA
+239 EEEEEEA
-248 GERPLVER
+248 RERALVER
-256 SDLDAIIER
+256 SELDAIIER
-265 VRTDGAIGAPAT
+265 VRTDGAIDAPAT

-349 QAKCGDGDGLM
+349 QAKCGDGDGMM

-388 ETKEAN
+388 ETKEDN

-400 AKRSS
+400 AKRSD

-421 LRLFQERIRDS
+421 LRLFKERIRDS
-432 ELMKTLDALEE
+432 ELMETLDALEE

-453 RQSEAEAEREAKE
+453 RQSDAEAEREAKA
-466 DASSAEKKTRDDVDV
+466 DALSGEKNTRDDVEV
-481 TNDVDDEQIELLAS
+481 ASDVDDEQIELLAS

-501 QLENDKKSLARQLG
+501 QLEDEKKSLARQLG

-523 LAERNE
+523 LTERNE

>member
-1 MNRFDSNRIR
+1 
-11 RHFGADIARAMS
+11 MS
-23 SAAVK
+23 SAAVR

-41 ARGRREDDARAT
+41 ARGRREDEA
-53 VTRED
+53 RED
-58 DYEKVDDGAR
+58 DDDADAFII
-68 VPAVET
+68 PAVET
-74 TEPSTTRAVASS
+74 TAPSTTRGVEPS
-86 ENAREMTIDGDAR
+86 EDAR
-99 ARAED
+99 ATAIDADARATAED
-104 APREATTTARGG
+104 APRESTTTEDGG
-116 WDAGRDGDG
+116 WDAGERRGVDGARART
-125 DAAEATPATLDAPS
+125 DAAAATLDAPA
-139 TSAFSASA
+139 TSAFTAASS
-147 GASGGYFALADAYV
+147 ASGGYFALADAYV
-161 DATTTTTAE
+161 EANAAE
-170 TRVKEHETVEDDD
+170 TRVEDD
-183 DAERGEEKS
+183 ERGEQKN

-213 ISRNDV
+213 ISQNDA
-219 IDSSLFDDPRLDGGR
+219 IDSSLFDDPRFDDGR
-234 RADEE
+234 RAN
-239 KKKEEEEEA
+239 EEEA
-248 GERPLVER
+248 RER
-256 SDLDAIIER
+256 SLIERSELDAIIER
-265 VRTDGAIGAPAT
+265 VRTDGAIDAPAT

-320 NNALTQRY
+320 NNSLTQRY

-349 QAKCGDGDGLM
+349 QAKCGDGDGMM

-388 ETKEAN
+388 ETKEDN

-400 AKRSS
+400 AKRSD

-421 LRLFQERIRDS
+421 LRLFKERIRDS
-432 ELMKTLDALEE
+432 ELMETLDALKE

-453 RQSEAEAEREAKE
+453 RQSDAEAEREAKE
-466 DASSAEKKTRDDVDV
+466 DALSVEKNTRDDVEV
-481 TNDVDDEQIELLAS
+481 ASDVDDEQIELLAS

-501 QLENDKKSLARQLG
+501 QLEDEKKSLARQLG

-523 LAERNE
+523 LTERNE

>member
-1 MNRFDSNRIR
+1 
-11 RHFGADIARAMS
+11 MS
-23 SAAVK
+23 SAAVR

-41 ARGRREDDARAT
+41 ARGRREDEA
-53 VTRED
+53 RED
-58 DYEKVDDGAR
+58 DDDADAFII
-68 VPAVET
+68 PAVET
-74 TEPSTTRAVASS
+74 TAPSTTRGVEPS
-86 ENAREMTIDGDAR
+86 EDAR
-99 ARAED
+99 ATAIDADARATAED
-104 APREATTTARGG
+104 APRESTTTEDGG
-116 WDAGRDGDG
+116 WDAGERRGVDGARART
-125 DAAEATPATLDAPS
+125 DAAAATLDAPA
-139 TSAFSASA
+139 TSAFTAAS
-147 GASGGYFALADAYV
+147 SSGYFALADAYV
-161 DATTTTTAE
+161 ETNAAE
-170 TRVKEHETVEDDD
+170 TRVEDD
-183 DAERGEEKS
+183 ERGEQKN

-213 ISRNDV
+213 ISQNDA
-219 IDSSLFDDPRLDGGR
+219 IDSSLFDDPRFDDGR
-234 RADEE
+234 RAN
-239 KKKEEEEEA
+239 EEEA
-248 GERPLVER
+248 RER
-256 SDLDAIIER
+256 SLIERSELDAIIER
-265 VRTDGAIGAPAT
+265 VRTDGAIDAPAT

-349 QAKCGDGDGLM
+349 QAKCGDGDGMM

-388 ETKEAN
+388 ETKEDN

-400 AKRSS
+400 AKRSD

-421 LRLFQERIRDS
+421 LRLFKERIRDS
-432 ELMKTLDALEE
+432 ELMETLDALEE
-443 DDAVLLCAWL
+443 DDAVLLCAWM
-453 RQSEAEAEREAKE
+453 RQSDAEAEREAKA
-466 DASSAEKKTRDDVDV
+466 DAFSGEKNTRDDIEVAS
-481 TNDVDDEQIELLAS
+481 DVDDEQIELLAS

-501 QLENDKKSLARQLG
+501 QLEDEKKSLARQLG

-523 LAERNE
+523 LTERNE

>member
-1 MNRFDSNRIR
+1 
-11 RHFGADIARAMS
+11 MS
-23 SAAVK
+23 SAAVR
-28 AGRARLE
+28 AGRVRLE

-41 ARGRREDDARAT
+41 ARGRREDEA
-53 VTRED
+53 RED
-58 DYEKVDDGAR
+58 DDDADAFII
-68 VPAVET
+68 PAVET
-74 TEPSTTRAVASS
+74 TAPSTTRGVEPS
-86 ENAREMTIDGDAR
+86 
-99 ARAED
+99 ED
-104 APREATTTARGG
+104 APRESTTTEDGG
-116 WDAGRDGDG
+116 WDAGERRGVDGARART
-125 DAAEATPATLDAPS
+125 DAAAVTLDAPA
-139 TSAFSASA
+139 TSAFTAASS
-147 GASGGYFALADAYV
+147 ASGGYFALADAYV
-161 DATTTTTAE
+161 EANAAE
-170 TRVKEHETVEDDD
+170 TRVEED
-183 DAERGEEKS
+183 ERGEKKN

-213 ISRNDV
+213 ISQNDA
-219 IDSSLFDDPRLDGGR
+219 IDSSLFDDSRFDDGR
-234 RADEE
+234 RANEE
-239 KKKEEEEEA
+239 EEEEEEEEEA
-248 GERPLVER
+248 RERSLVER
-256 SDLDAIIER
+256 SELDAIIER
-265 VRTDGAIGAPAT
+265 VRTDGAIDAPAT

-349 QAKCGDGDGLM
+349 QAKCGDGDGMM

-388 ETKEAN
+388 ETKEDN

-400 AKRSS
+400 AKRSD

-421 LRLFQERIRDS
+421 LRLFKERIRDS
-432 ELMKTLDALEE
+432 ELMETLDALEE
-443 DDAVLLCAWL
+443 DDAVLLCAWM
-453 RQSEAEAEREAKE
+453 RQSDAEAEREAKA
-466 DASSAEKKTRDDVDV
+466 DAFSGEKNTRDDIEVV
-481 TNDVDDEQIELLAS
+481 SDVDDEQIELLAS

-501 QLENDKKSLARQLG
+501 QLEDEKKSLARQLG

-523 LAERNE
+523 LTERNE

>member
-1 MNRFDSNRIR
+1 
-11 RHFGADIARAMS
+11 MS
-23 SAAVK
+23 SAAVR

-41 ARGRREDDARAT
+41 ARGRREDEA
-53 VTRED
+53 RED
-58 DYEKVDDGAR
+58 DDDADAFII
-68 VPAVET
+68 PAVET
-74 TEPSTTRAVASS
+74 TAPSTTRGVEPS
-86 ENAREMTIDGDAR
+86 EDAR
-99 ARAED
+99 ATAIDADARATAED
-104 APREATTTARGG
+104 APRESTTTEDGG
-116 WDAGRDGDG
+116 WDAGERRGVDGARART
-125 DAAEATPATLDAPS
+125 DAAAVTLDAPA
-139 TSAFSASA
+139 TSAFTAASS
-147 GASGGYFALADAYV
+147 ASGGYFALADAYV
-161 DATTTTTAE
+161 EANAAE
-170 TRVKEHETVEDDD
+170 TRVEED
-183 DAERGEEKS
+183 ERGEKKN

-213 ISRNDV
+213 ISQNDA
-219 IDSSLFDDPRLDGGR
+219 IDSSLFDDSRFDDGR
-234 RADEE
+234 RAN
-239 KKKEEEEEA
+239 EEEA
-248 GERPLVER
+248 RER
-256 SDLDAIIER
+256 SLIERSELDAIIER
-265 VRTDGAIGAPAT
+265 VRTDGAIDAPAT

-349 QAKCGDGDGLM
+349 QAKCGDGDGMM

-388 ETKEAN
+388 ETKEDN

-400 AKRSS
+400 AKRSD

-421 LRLFQERIRDS
+421 LRLFKERIRDS
-432 ELMKTLDALEE
+432 ELMETLDALEE
-443 DDAVLLCAWL
+443 DDAVLLCAWM
-453 RQSEAEAEREAKE
+453 RQSDAEAEREAKA
-466 DASSAEKKTRDDVDV
+466 DAFSGEKNTRDDIEVAS
-481 TNDVDDEQIELLAS
+481 DVDDEQIELLAS

-501 QLENDKKSLARQLG
+501 QLEDEKKSLARQLG

-523 LAERNE
+523 LTERNE

>member
-1 MNRFDSNRIR
+1 
-11 RHFGADIARAMS
+11 MS
-23 SAAVK
+23 SAAVR

-41 ARGRREDDARAT
+41 ARGRREDEA
-53 VTRED
+53 RED
-58 DYEKVDDGAR
+58 DDDADAFII
-68 VPAVET
+68 PAVET
-74 TEPSTTRAVASS
+74 TAPSTTRGVEPS
-86 ENAREMTIDGDAR
+86 
-99 ARAED
+99 ED
-104 APREATTTARGG
+104 APRESTTTEDGG
-116 WDAGRDGDG
+116 WDAGESRGVAG
-125 DAAEATPATLDAPS
+125 ARARTDAAAATLDAPA
-139 TSAFSASA
+139 TSALTAAS
-147 GASGGYFALADAYV
+147 SSGYFALADAYV
-161 DATTTTTAE
+161 EANAAE
-170 TRVKEHETVEDDD
+170 TRVEDD
-183 DAERGEEKS
+183 ERGEQKN

-213 ISRNDV
+213 ISQNDA
-219 IDSSLFDDPRLDGGR
+219 IDSSLFDDPRFDDGR
-234 RADEE
+234 RANEE
-239 KKKEEEEEA
+239 EEEEEEA
-248 GERPLVER
+248 RERALVER
-256 SDLDAIIER
+256 PELDAIIER
-265 VRTDGAIGAPAT
+265 VRTDGAIDAPAT

-349 QAKCGDGDGLM
+349 QAKCGDGDGMM

-388 ETKEAN
+388 ETKEDN

-400 AKRSS
+400 AKRSD

-421 LRLFQERIRDS
+421 LRLFKERIRDS
-432 ELMKTLDALEE
+432 ELMETLDALEE

-453 RQSEAEAEREAKE
+453 RQSDAEAEREAKE
-466 DASSAEKKTRDDVDV
+466 DALSVEKNTRDDVEV
-481 TNDVDDEQIELLAS
+481 ASDVDDEQIELLAS

-501 QLENDKKSLARQLG
+501 QLEDEKKSLARQLG

-523 LAERNE
+523 LTERNE

>member
-1 MNRFDSNRIR
+1 
-11 RHFGADIARAMS
+11 MS
-23 SAAVK
+23 SAAVR

-41 ARGRREDDARAT
+41 ARGRREDEA
-53 VTRED
+53 RED
-58 DYEKVDDGAR
+58 DDDADAFII
-68 VPAVET
+68 PAVET
-74 TEPSTTRAVASS
+74 TAPSTTRGVEPS
-86 ENAREMTIDGDAR
+86 EDAR
-99 ARAED
+99 ATAIDADARATAED
-104 APREATTTARGG
+104 APRESTTTEDGG
-116 WDAGRDGDG
+116 WDAGERRGVDGARART
-125 DAAEATPATLDAPS
+125 DAAAATLDAPA
-139 TSAFSASA
+139 TSAFTAASSSAS
-147 GASGGYFALADAYV
+147 SGYFALADAYV
-161 DATTTTTAE
+161 EANAAE
-170 TRVKEHETVEDDD
+170 TRVEDD
-183 DAERGEEKS
+183 ERGEQKN

-213 ISRNDV
+213 ISQNDA
-219 IDSSLFDDPRLDGGR
+219 IDSSLFDDPRFDDGR
-234 RADEE
+234 RANEE
-239 KKKEEEEEA
+239 EEEEEEEA
-248 GERPLVER
+248 RERALVER
-256 SDLDAIIER
+256 SELDAIIER
-265 VRTDGAIGAPAT
+265 VRTDGAIDAPAT

-349 QAKCGDGDGLM
+349 QAKCGDGDGMM

-388 ETKEAN
+388 ETKEDN

-400 AKRSS
+400 AKRSD

-421 LRLFQERIRDS
+421 LRLFKERIRDS
-432 ELMKTLDALEE
+432 ELMETLDALEE

-453 RQSEAEAEREAKE
+453 RQSDAEAEREAKE
-466 DASSAEKKTRDDVDV
+466 DALSVEKNTRDDVEV
-481 TNDVDDEQIELLAS
+481 ASDVDDEQIELLAS

-501 QLENDKKSLARQLG
+501 QLEDEKKSLARQLG

-523 LAERNE
+523 LTERNE

>member
-1 MNRFDSNRIR
+1 
-11 RHFGADIARAMS
+11 MS
-23 SAAVK
+23 SAAVR

-41 ARGRREDDARAT
+41 ARGRREDEA
-53 VTRED
+53 RED
-58 DYEKVDDGAR
+58 DDDADAFII
-68 VPAVET
+68 PAVET
-74 TEPSTTRAVASS
+74 TAPSTTRGVEPS
-86 ENAREMTIDGDAR
+86 EDAR
-99 ARAED
+99 ATAED
-104 APREATTTARGG
+104 APRESTTTEDGG
-116 WDAGRDGDG
+116 WDAGERRGVDGARART
-125 DAAEATPATLDAPS
+125 DAAAATLDAPA
-139 TSAFSASA
+139 TSAFTAAS
-147 GASGGYFALADAYV
+147 SSGYFALADAYV
-161 DATTTTTAE
+161 ETNAAE
-170 TRVKEHETVEDDD
+170 TRVEDD
-183 DAERGEEKS
+183 ERGEQKN

-213 ISRNDV
+213 ISQNDA
-219 IDSSLFDDPRLDGGR
+219 IDSSLFDDPRFDDGR
-234 RADEE
+234 RANEE
-239 KKKEEEEEA
+239 EEEEEEA
-248 GERPLVER
+248 RERALVER
-256 SDLDAIIER
+256 SELDAIIER
-265 VRTDGAIGAPAT
+265 VRTDGAIDAPAT

-320 NNALTQRY
+320 NNSLTQRY

-349 QAKCGDGDGLM
+349 QAKCGDGDGMM

-388 ETKEAN
+388 ETKEDN

-400 AKRSS
+400 AKRSD

-421 LRLFQERIRDS
+421 LRLFKERIRDS
-432 ELMKTLDALEE
+432 ELMETLDALEE

-453 RQSEAEAEREAKE
+453 RQSDAEAKREAKE
-466 DASSAEKKTRDDVDV
+466 DALSVEKNTRDDVEV
-481 TNDVDDEQIELLAS
+481 ASDVDDEQIELLAS

-501 QLENDKKSLARQLG
+501 QLEDEKKSLARQLG

-523 LAERNE
+523 LTERNE